1 MKFGCQSM
9 VKPIRSL
16 LLSHPRDAFASN
28 QSIDAQWKSLRYSGR
43 PDYEKAVDEYERF
56 LELLPESVGEIYF
69 LPRQNETGL
78 DAIYVHDP
86 VIVSNKGAILC
97 KMGKDQRRHEPA
109 AAGEFLKQIGVPILG
124 AITGD
129 GKLEGGD
136 VVWFDDRT
144 LAVGRG
150 YRTNDEGIVQLKHL
164 LEDAVNEVTVVP
176 LPHWKGPND
185 VMHLM
190 SLLSLI
196 DDNLAV
202 VYSRLLPVHFREWLL
217 SRGIRLLEIP
227 DSEFQTMACNVLAV
241 GPRKCIML
249 SGNPQT
255 RSMLENEGV
264 DVRVYDGEEISF
276 KGAGGPTCLTRPIF
290 RQ

>member
-1 MKFGCQSM
+1 M

-202 VYSRLLPVHFREWLL
+202 VYSKLLPVHFREWLL

>member
-1 MKFGCQSM
+1 M
-9 VKPIRSL
+9 VNPIRSL

-43 PDYEKAVDEYERF
+43 PDYEKAVYEYERF

-124 AITGD
+124 AIIGD

>member
-1 MKFGCQSM
+1 M

-43 PDYEKAVDEYERF
+43 PDYEKAVYEYERF
-56 LELLPESVGEIYF
+56 LELLQESVGEVYF

-150 YRTNDEGIVQLKHL
+150 YRTNDEGILQLKHL

-202 VYSRLLPVHFREWLL
+202 VYSKLLPVQFREWLL

-276 KGAGGPTCLTRPIF
+276 KGAGGPTCLTRPIL